1 MLFSCLI
8 LAPGVLLLGGYDTQQ
23 SAMTPAWRAPLTL
36 REGRSGKRRL
46 SVDIFFFKYRKTVA
60 PLPQMFSLLKAPHC
74 VGKYEEAP
82 SGTQIIVGIL
92 VTIGT
97 WIFMAVFTVQIL
109 TVILVICYGN
119 LEDVPNTIKPAAR
132 ILLWSFLLVELVIAS
147 VTGILTS
154 RPIFERMPVW
164 LQLPPVCPLSWYID
178 LSASGGNERF
188 IVTHVETCLCSL
200 VASRTSSFTSSRF
213 FRLKTT
219 PL

>member
-1 MLFSCLI
+1 MSSCRSWMLFSCLI
-8 LAPGVLLLGGYDTQQ
+8 LAPGVLLLGGYDTQPW
-23 SAMTPAWRAPLTL
+23 AMTPAWRAQKVTL

-46 SVDIFFFKYRKTVA
+46 SLDIFFKHRKTVA

-74 VGKYEEAP
+74 VGQYEEAP

-97 WIFMAVFTVQIL
+97 WIFMAVFTVQVL

-132 ILLWSFLLVELVIAS
+132 WLLWFLLLVELVIAS

-164 LQLPPVCPLSWYID
+164 LQLPPVCPLS
-178 LSASGGNERF
+178 
-188 IVTHVETCLCSL
+188 
-200 VASRTSSFTSSRF
+200 
-213 FRLKTT
+213 
-219 PL
+219 